1 MGVSTLT
8 SAVSFHPNKCS
19 VLTVNHRLT
28 TSKHKYS
35 LYDHV
40 LENASSA
47 KYLGVTL
54 QHNAQFNQHI
64 DTVVA
69 KVNRTLG
76 CWGKTWG
83 SELLPSRHKPTS
95 PLCTPSLSTHA
106 LCGILPHTKDSDKL
120 EAIQHEAV
128 KFALNWHQ
136 RTASARL
143 LLQGVDWPSL
153 SDSTSHTA

>member
-1 MGVSTLT
+1 MEDRNSLQDDFQKLEEWREEWDGC
-8 SAVSFHPNKCS
+8 FHPNKCS

-76 CWGKTWG
+76 C
-83 SELLPSRHKPTS
+83 
-95 PLCTPSLSTHA
+95 
-106 LCGILPHTKDSDKL
+106 
-120 EAIQHEAV
+120 
-128 KFALNWHQ
+128 
-136 RTASARL
+136 
-143 LLQGVDWPSL
+143 
-153 SDSTSHTA
+153 